1 MEWLRKV
8 GRLPRRLYDW
18 TLHWAETPY
27 AVPALAVLAFAESS
41 FFPVPPDVLLI
52 VLALAASKRAFWFA
66 TVCAVASVLGGLA
79 GYGIGYF
86 VWQGV
91 DDFFFTY
98 VFSEAAFER
107 VAALYQ
113 DNAFWTVFTAGFTP
127 IPFKVFTITGGV
139 CQVDLPTFLVA
150 SAIGRSL
157 RFFAVAALF
166 YFFGP
171 PIKRFIDKYFN
182 LLAVVFTVL
191 LIGGFV
197 VIKYVV

>member
-1 MEWLRKV
+1 MEWLRKA

-27 AVPALAVLAFAESS
+27 AVPALALLAFAESS

-52 VLALAASKRAFWFA
+52 VLALGAPKRSFWFA
-66 TVCAVASVLGGLA
+66 AVCSIASVAGGLL
-79 GYGIGYF
+79 GYAIGYF

-91 DDFFFTY
+91 DQFFFTY
-98 VFSEAAFER
+98 VFSEEAFR
-107 VAALYQ
+107 KVAELYQ
-113 DNAFWTVFTAGFTP
+113 DNAFWAVFTAGFTP
-127 IPFKVFTITGGV
+127 IPYKVFTITGGV
-139 CQVDLPTFLVA
+139 CQIDLPTFVLA
-150 SAIGRSL
+150 SAISRSL

-166 YFFGP
+166 FFFGP

-197 VIKYVV
+197 VIKYAV

>member
-27 AVPALAVLAFAESS
+27 AVPALAILAFAESS

-52 VLALAASKRAFWFA
+52 VMALAASRRAFWFA
-66 TVCAVASVLGGLA
+66 AVCSAASVLGGLA
-79 GYGIGYF
+79 GYAIGYF
-86 VWQGV
+86 AWQGV
-91 DDFFFTY
+91 DQFFFSY
-98 VFSEAAFER
+98 VFSEEAFQR

-113 DNAFWTVFTAGFTP
+113 DNAFWAVFTAGFTP
-127 IPFKVFTITGGV
+127 IPYKVFTITGGV
-139 CQVDLPTFLVA
+139 CQIDVPTFLIA
-150 SAIGRSL
+150 SVISRSL

-182 LLAVVFTVL
+182 MLAVVFTVL

-197 VIKYVV
+197 VIKYAL